1 MILSK
6 QAVYFNKCIQGGIS
20 MFIFAI
26 IAFALLM
33 STLFAI
39 ERKLSKANEQNKE
52 IIELLKKQN
61 DN

>member
-1 MILSK
+1 
-6 QAVYFNKCIQGGIS
+6 